1 MKGKDPNVVRKSP
14 FFRRA
19 KRIAQEALEDPVKLH
34 KILNAAVAKILKLR
48 RENKEFDRLMMKV
61 GASIRMA
68 KAYKSKRYTK
78 IPWSSMVQ
86 IIGGM
91 VYFVMP
97 LDLIP
102 DFLPAIGF
110 LDDATIMIWIF
121 SALRKDI
128 EAFEEWER
136 NNMNTNIEAS

>member
-1 MKGKDPNVVRKSP
+1 
-14 FFRRA
+14 
-19 KRIAQEALEDPVKLH
+19 
-34 KILNAAVAKILKLR
+34 KILKLR

-61 GASIRMA
+61 GASIRMG

-78 IPWSSMVQ
+78 IPWRSMVL
-86 IIGGM
+86 IIGGW

-110 LDDATIMIWIF
+110 LDDATIMTWIF
-121 SALRKDI
+121 SALRQDI
-128 EAFEEWER
+128 EAFEECDR
-136 NNMNTNIEAS
+136 KHMHHNIVPT